1 MGRTWKAGAA
11 ALVTG
16 GMFAAGEALTRFGPS
31 YSDTACNSGAS
42 YLANA
47 IDLLKY
53 GFMGVTVLLL
63 LSICGSRM
71 PKAGRIVGRVAA
83 TGSIVAGVSNG
94 IEHCAHLDALGI
106 PYVFGLLIG
115 LVGTVAFGVFLARS
129 RVVSPWVGWVMS
141 AGVLGFLL
149 AAEQGGAAIATVAWI
164 AIGAHLMTNPAPA
177 NSGN

>member
-1 MGRTWKAGAA
+1 MGRTRTAGAA

-31 YSDTACNSGAS
+31 YSDTACDSGAS
-42 YLANA
+42 YLANS

-63 LSICGSRM
+63 LSICGSQM

-94 IEHCAHLDALGI
+94 IEHCAHLDILGI
-106 PYVFGLLIG
+106 PYVLGLVIGLLSTI
-115 LVGTVAFGVFLARS
+115 AFGIFVARS
-129 RVVSPWVGWVMS
+129 SAVTPWVGWVTS
-141 AGVLGFLL
+141 LGVLVFLL
-149 AAEQGGAAIATVAWI
+149 RAEEGGAFVAAIAWI
-164 AIGAHLMTNPAPA
+164 VVGIHLISRP
-177 NSGN
+177 